1 MDAHTTAVAEPTQE
15 APAADPVADL
25 PAEETEAPSFAD
37 ALESALANL
46 GSEEQAADEPT
57 AEVVEEPTTAPEE
70 PAEETAEEP
79 AAENVSEEQ
88 EAAEAEE
95 GKDLLES
102 LSEDI
107 GDDWTPKAASR
118 FKQLK
123 EELKSNRSEVEQLR
137 QTVKEQESKMQEMA
151 GLVENKDIDA
161 LQQQVASYEQEK
173 AFTDL
178 ESTQAYKQAVTTPL
192 ETLMRQTTEIADK
205 WEIDADA
212 LIDAIAMDDAEAQD
226 TALEDLLPAAN
237 DRDKAKIYRIIE
249 DIGPILQRRENL
261 IENAEAALQEA
272 RLLEEQRS
280 AAEAAERAE
289 ERANITRNVVNRVS
303 EKLPFLSG
311 IENLDMGAIQEQAA
325 GTDPTVVHPVDFAY
339 NAVAAQL
346 LPKIVR
352 EYLTSR
358 KENEALTDRLAEYED
373 AEPTVGGTPAADG
386 TRRASADLSFEES
399 ISAALGG

>member
-1 MDAHTTAVAEPTQE
+1 M
-15 APAADPVADL
+15 
-25 PAEETEAPSFAD
+25 
-37 ALESALANL
+37 
-46 GSEEQAADEPT
+46 
-57 AEVVEEPTTAPEE
+57 
-70 PAEETAEEP
+70 
-79 AAENVSEEQ
+79 
-88 EAAEAEE
+88 
-95 GKDLLES
+95 
-102 LSEDI
+102 
-107 GDDWTPKAASR
+107 
-118 FKQLK
+118 
-123 EELKSNRSEVEQLR
+123 
-137 QTVKEQESKMQEMA
+137 
-151 GLVENKDIDA
+151 
-161 LQQQVASYEQEK
+161 
-173 AFTDL
+173 
-178 ESTQAYKQAVTTPL
+178 TTPL

-237 DRDKAKIYRIIE
+237 DRDKAKIYRVIE
-249 DIGPILQRRENL
+249 DIGPILQRRETL

-280 AAEAAERAE
+280 TAEAAERAE